1 MARTRMALWC
11 GLVAYSA
18 VMLALTMFKAFYR
31 IGYLWDP
38 ARQRRSGVSW
48 VLFDDLRNLG
58 PDTNWFIPVFGYGG
72 NVAFFIPLRMLIYA
86 LLYGRVR
93 SAVALSV
100 LLGAVISVLIELSQY
115 AFSLG
120 FSDIDDVITNAL
132 GALIG
137 AVIAKICGPKMF
149 PVWAGCAI
157 LLGVV
162 FAVLVGLGERLGD
175 PSRIAPS

>member
-1 MARTRMALWC
+1 M
-11 GLVAYSA
+11 
-18 VMLALTMFKAFYR
+18 
-31 IGYLWDP
+31 
-38 ARQRRSGVSW
+38 
-48 VLFDDLRNLG
+48 
-58 PDTNWFIPVFGYGG
+58 
-72 NVAFFIPLRMLIYA
+72 
-86 LLYGRVR
+86 
-93 SAVALSV
+93 
-100 LLGAVISVLIELSQY
+100 ISVLIELSQY

-149 PVWAGCAI
+149 PVWASCAI